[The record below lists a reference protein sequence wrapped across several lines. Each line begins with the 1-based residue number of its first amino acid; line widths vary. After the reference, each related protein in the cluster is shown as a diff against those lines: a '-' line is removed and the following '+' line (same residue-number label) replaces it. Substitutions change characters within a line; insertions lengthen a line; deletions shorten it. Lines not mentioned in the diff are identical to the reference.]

1 MDLSG
6 HGDDLMLYTLSYIK
20 DGNEM
25 VFTQTAKKIE
35 AGKPYL
41 IVIHQGEL
49 ELLGHSP
56 LCVTP
61 DEGVRVYDWTNRE
74 QPLGWWRGTLTKIE
88 SADAAE
94 MMAYSLQ
101 SVGDFR
107 RIRPDTPWAWWGAFR
122 SMYCPDELPLA
133 ADGTT
138 PINRLFINKGT
149 FGGFGGNTPDITFE
163 GDTEIQDGT
172 GIEEVKN
179 EKMKN
184 EKWADA
190 FYNLSGQMVNGTP
203 RLQSRLGAKASEKWS
218 NGKLPKGVYI
228 NNGKKRVI
236 K

>member
-1 MDLSG
+1 MVNGQWQPRAYTVCLPFDMDLTG
-6 HGDDLMLYTLSYIK
+6 RDDLMLYTLSYIK

-49 ELLGHSP
+49 ELLGNGK
-56 LCVTP
+56 LAVTA

-122 SMYCPDELPLA
+122 SMYCPDELPA
-133 ADGTT
+133 T
-138 PINRLFINKGT
+138 NRLTINKGT

-163 GDTEIQDGT
+163 GDAEILDGT
-172 GIEEVKN
+172 GIKSIDN
-179 EKMKN
+179 
-184 EKWADA
+184 
-190 FYNLSGQMVNGTP
+190 GQLIIDNCWYTIDG
-203 RLQSRLGAKASEKWS
+203 RKLD
-218 NGKLPKGVYI
+218 GKPTMKGVYVIDGRKVVI
-228 NNGKKRVI
+228 N
-236 K
+236 